1 MSDPVLHLL
10 AGPNGAG
17 KSTLYETVVGPAT
30 HLEFVNADVIAAVRW
45 PEDPAR
51 RSYEAAAVAADR
63 RTELLGQ
70 RRSFVTET
78 VFSHVSKLELLQA
91 AMTAGYLVTMHVVM
105 VPEELAVAR
114 VSSRV
119 ASGGHM
125 VPEQKI
131 RTRYQRLWPLIAE
144 AIKAVDNAFVYDNTR
159 VKPAFRVVA
168 TFERGSLVSAA
179 DWPRW
184 TPKPLRDVG
193 G

>member
-17 KSTLYETVVGPAT
+17 KSTLYEMVIGPAT

-45 PEDPAR
+45 PEEPGG

-63 RTELLGQ
+63 RTRLLGQ

-78 VFSHVSKLELLQA
+78 VFSHESKLELLRA
-91 AMTAGYLVTMHVVM
+91 AVTAGYLVTLHVVM

-114 VSSRV
+114 VASRV
-119 ASGGHM
+119 ASGGHA

-131 RTRYQRLWPLIAE
+131 RMRYQRLWPLIAE
-144 AIKAVDNAFVYDNTR
+144 AIKVVDNAVAYDNTR
-159 VKPAFRVVA
+159 TKPAFRVVA
-168 TFERGSLVSAA
+168 RFERGSLVSAA

-184 TPKPLRDVG
+184 TPKQLGDVDG
-193 G
+193 